1 MSHEAPDALP
11 ELSGETASS
20 DKQPPR
26 ISARL
31 SYLLI
36 GGVALGAIVLM
47 CLTVILLALLQ
58 SD

>member
-1 MSHEAPDALP
+1 MSHEVPDILP
-11 ELSGETASS
+11 EVSGEAAPS
-20 DKQPPR
+20 DRQSPR

-36 GGVALGAIVLM
+36 GGAALGAIVLM

-58 SD
+58 GD